1 MAFKTPWLALAVSS
15 GACAAI
21 NGVFAKLFV
30 PPLSPQHSPANPMP
44 RTTTEL
50 TSSWSSSISLFL
62 HLSATNKFIEFAIR
76 GIFFL
81 LNLAFNALMWAL
93 FTAALTR
100 ASSTTRVSVINT
112 SSNFMLTAVLG
123 WMIFRERLPP
133 LWWVGGAGLVVGTV
147 IIGRRGEEGEGDN
160 KRGLQEDTAR
170 VVEGEE
176 YRDQPAERLN
186 DDVLEL
192 DMDIGA
198 KDSEGENKQGTV
210 VVKQ

>member
-21 NGVFAKLFV
+21 NGVFAKL
-30 PPLSPQHSPANPMP
+30 
-44 RTTTEL
+44 TTTEL